1 MVIRHQQIINC
12 WLTVSGIHMDKTRL
26 ISNRK
31 SDGLFYLSCA
41 YIKDNLH
48 VELKFTDDSI
58 ILSVD
63 DDLLKFQ
70 VAAWESLLIPNRLVH
85 T

>member
-12 WLTVSGIHMDKTRL
+12 WLTVSGIHMDETRL

-41 YIKDNLH
+41 YITDNLH

-58 ILSVD
+58 ILSKAVK
-63 DDLLKFQ
+63 LQLPLRFGFTNNPPASFQ
-70 VAAWESLLIPNRLVH
+70 AV
-85 T
+85 